1 MSSETGHHQ
10 SAPGPPCPTSQ
21 TKRTPG
27 HDAPTNQCKL
37 GKHARISA
45 IPASPGALASPPPA
59 PAHVRTHRCTK
70 HTHARAHTS
79 DALTH
84 GYHTPA
90 PTYVYTHTQPHH
102 RPRTGTPYTHRPTHL
117 HVHPHNLEKNR
128 GEQRESGTL
137 SIYLKDT
144 KPNFNRGHLSQT
156 SKGATIWIHRSLHQ
170 KPLLQPQG
178 CKRLQKSRRLAVLR
192 EAAST
197 VALGCH
203 LGICTWGVFPFA

>member
-1 MSSETGHHQ
+1 MKLVT
-10 SAPGPPCPTSQ
+10 TSQ
-21 TKRTPG
+21 HQDHLAPRARPRSLLAMMLHKPVQTRKAREDLSHSCVSRSARFPSPCTSTRMHTQVHQAHTRTCTHIRRSNTWVP
-27 HDAPTNQCKL
+27 HT
-37 GKHARISA
+37 
-45 IPASPGALASPPPA
+45 
-59 PAHVRTHRCTK
+59 RTHSRV
-70 HTHARAHTS
+70 H
-79 DALTH
+79 
-84 GYHTPA
+84 
-90 PTYVYTHTQPHH
+90 THTQPHH

-128 GEQRESGTL
+128 GGQRESGTL